1 MYWYRDHEE
10 NEQVIQ
16 PGYVVALHPLSIH
29 KKQSTNGSFGSFIDD
44 INEYASDPNENKKNQ
59 DQQLKKQ
66 HKKHQQPQ
74 EQPIDV
80 KRKESLSLSSFYM
93 ALQSIH
99 CEKIDAS
106 HADASVFPSEKMSLS
121 KKEMKEF
128 IELTKSDF
136 PTKYAYFVTKTSA
149 LFVPSKVN
157 CLSLNLDRTNILNQT
172 LFFLSNLPLSQVRTS
187 LCIIFQGE
195 NGLDI
200 GGLQREW
207 FMLVTENLLD
217 ETTGL
222 FKCMN
227 QVDQSYYFNPNS
239 AQKYGEKHLVALLG
253 AGRFV
258 GHALLEGQVLGFNF
272 CVPLLKLILGCPVTF
287 NDLEYLDE
295 ELYRNLNWLK
305 ENEDVETLGLDFT
318 VDHPNQNQIEKEI
331 ELIPNGS
338 EIPVTN
344 ENKQQYLDV
353 KFKYI
358 IFDSVSEQLHAFL
371 KGIYQVVP
379 VELLALFDYEE
390 LDYVLCGSR
399 EVDVDDWE
407 CNTVVSSKLKPSR
420 TLRWFWEIVRE
431 MPNEYRSRLLQY
443 ATGSSRVPLVGF
455 KGLTS
460 RDGRLC
466 PFSLKGTTDGS
477 VSYIH
482 AHACF
487 NRLDLPFYTKK
498 VDLEKALMAIVQ
510 SEDTYGFTEV

>member
-1 MYWYRDHEE
+1 
-10 NEQVIQ
+10 
-16 PGYVVALHPLSIH
+16 
-29 KKQSTNGSFGSFIDD
+29 
-44 INEYASDPNENKKNQ
+44 
-59 DQQLKKQ
+59 
-66 HKKHQQPQ
+66 
-74 EQPIDV
+74 
-80 KRKESLSLSSFYM
+80 
-93 ALQSIH
+93 
-99 CEKIDAS
+99 
-106 HADASVFPSEKMSLS
+106 
-121 KKEMKEF
+121 
-128 IELTKSDF
+128 
-136 PTKYAYFVTKTSA
+136 
-149 LFVPSKVN
+149 
-157 CLSLNLDRTNILNQT
+157 
-172 LFFLSNLPLSQVRTS
+172 
-187 LCIIFQGE
+187 
-195 NGLDI
+195 LDI

-344 ENKQQYLDV
+344 ENKQQYLDA